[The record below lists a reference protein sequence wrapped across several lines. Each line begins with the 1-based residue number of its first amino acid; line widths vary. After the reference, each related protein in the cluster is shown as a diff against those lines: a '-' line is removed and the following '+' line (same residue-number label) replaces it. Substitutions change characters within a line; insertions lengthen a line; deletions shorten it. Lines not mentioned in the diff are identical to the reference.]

1 MPMDQKKNRGHIIN
15 HSIRVPQIRVI
26 DNDGGHLGI
35 MDTRSALSLA
45 QEKDLDLV
53 MINDKSEPPVC
64 RIIDY
69 GKFKYDLE
77 KQERKNKKNQDK
89 TSVKELKMRYTIED
103 HDYQVRVNQA
113 EKFLKSGDKVKV
125 TIKFRGRESQ
135 HSHLA
140 ENLLNDMAKDLQEY
154 AELQQAPKKEGSNMI
169 MLLSPKSALVKTPAN
184 NTPSPTPTPTPTSKP
199 KLVETESSEAK
210 V

>member
-1 MPMDQKKNRGHIIN
+1 MPMEQKKNRGHVIN
-15 HSIRVPQIRVI
+15 HAIRVPQIRVI

-35 MDTRSALSLA
+35 MDTRSALGLA
-45 QEKDLDLV
+45 QERELDLV
-53 MINDKSEPPVC
+53 MINDKAEPPVC

-89 TSVKELKMRYTIED
+89 TSLKELKMRYTIEE

-113 EKFLKSGDKVKV
+113 ERFLKAGDKVKA

-135 HSHLA
+135 HTHLA
-140 ENLLNDMAKDLQEY
+140 ENVLNRMAKDLQEL
-154 AELQQAPKKEGSNMI
+154 AEIQQAPKKEGSNMI
-169 MLLSPKSALVKTPAN
+169 MLLSPRSTAVKTVV
-184 NTPSPTPTPTPTSKP
+184 KP
-199 KLVETESSEAK
+199 KAPELQPAEAK

>member
-1 MPMDQKKNRGHIIN
+1 MPMDQKKNRGHVIN

-26 DNDGGHLGI
+26 DSDGNHLGV
-35 MDTRSALSLA
+35 MDTRSALSVA

-89 TSVKELKMRYTIED
+89 TSVKELKMRYTIEE

-113 EKFLKSGDKVKV
+113 ERFLKAGDKVKT

-140 ENLLNDMAKDLQEY
+140 ENLLNRMAKDLQEL
-154 AELQQAPKKEGSNMI
+154 AEIQQAPKKEGSNMI
-169 MLLSPKSALVKTPAN
+169 MLLSPKNATATAKT
-184 NTPSPTPTPTPTSKP
+184 TTPTPPLPSKP
-199 KLVETESSEAK
+199 KLVETQPSEAK